1 MVSTRRR
8 SREALDRRRT
18 GGWGGSVPRL
28 RLLRLLVVLTAVVL
42 WLGRAEVSAAS
53 YGPVAWGDE
62 NYGQLGNGE
71 FEGFHITPVAV
82 GKLGEEVAIGDEV
95 AVGDESMALA
105 AGYQHALALLRN
117 GKVMAWGESGYGQ
130 LGDGASLGPETCVH
144 FSECSTV
151 PVEVTGL
158 HETTAIAA
166 GYYFSLAL
174 SNSGKVMAWGDGG
187 QGQLGDG
194 SEFVRYVPVQVTGLS
209 EATAI
214 AGGGFHSLALMK
226 KGTVMAWGANEY
238 GQLGDGNETKSD
250 IPVEVEGLH
259 EVTAIAAGLY
269 SSLVLLRNGTVMAW
283 GENTSGQL
291 GDGSETN
298 SDIPVEVK
306 GLHEVAAIASD
317 GSHSLALLKDGR
329 VMAWGNNNAG
339 QLGDGSETNSD
350 VPVEAQGLS
359 GATAIAAG
367 VQHSLALLSSGKI
380 MAWGDNGW
388 GELGNSNREN
398 TDLPVQASGPSEVTA
413 IAAGGYSSYAEQG
426 KIGEITGA
434 VTSAATSD
442 PIEGAKVC
450 ATSSSGPGRWRCAT
464 TDATGEY
471 VITLHESATYDV
483 KFSAPPG
490 SGYLASEYYD
500 GKPSPSEE
508 TAVPVTLGATTSGI
522 DAQLAEG
529 GRIAGTV
536 TSAPAKAPLAGAEVC
551 ALESSAECVLTNA
564 NGEYTISG
572 LAAGGYR
579 VEFFTSDGMYLPQ
592 YWNRKRSASEGQPV
606 PVTLGQTTSGID
618 AEPEPLKN
626 AAITGDVRD
635 STTMQGIKGIEV
647 CAYETSVEESGL
659 EENGLFARCAET
671 NARGEYAIL
680 ELVAGEYL
688 VEFSSPLYGS
698 LNYVTQYFNVS
709 SSAQGATIVQVGT
722 RSVVTGI
729 DAQLT
734 EGGRIAGRV
743 TNASTTGP
751 IAGIE
756 VCAYST
762 SGEGFGCAL
771 TDAHGEYAVSAL
783 GNGDYAVEF
792 SAPPESGLDYVTQYY
807 DYERTGSA
815 ADPVAVTEGTTIS
828 GIDAQLE
835 EGGRIEGAVTDAST
849 NTAIENVLVCALISS
864 GKSAGCGLT
873 NATGDYSITGLA
885 GGQYKIGFDGGNRYV
900 LQHYSD
906 KLSLSEAQAVPVT
919 VGDTAASIDAALDPS
934 DAIPPANTKSPVI
947 LGTPA
952 IGEALLCADGLWAGS
967 PTPSLTDRWL
977 RDGAPIPGATS
988 GSYTVQS
995 ADTGHAL
1002 ACEVTAKSS
1011 AGERSAVS
1019 PGLAIPGS
1027 PTGVGAAPTGPSTA
1041 RGAGRFKRYGPK
1053 SPITVKVSTLT
1064 VSGGVARVRVQC
1076 RSERCAGT
1084 VELTMRAPTRRRA
1097 AGRTVSHAALLVL
1110 AKGQLAFPGKS
1121 GSTSIVLRLT
1131 PAGRRR
1137 LAHASKRNPVAA
1149 QLSMTAP
1156 GIEPIVVKSV
1166 LVT

>member
-1 MVSTRRR
+1 
-8 SREALDRRRT
+8 
-18 GGWGGSVPRL
+18 
-28 RLLRLLVVLTAVVL
+28 VVL

-71 FEGFHITPVAV
+71 FGGFHITPVAV

-105 AGYQHALALLRN
+105 AGYEHALSLLRN

-130 LGDGASLGPETCVH
+130 LGDGASRGPETCVQ

-174 SNSGKVMAWGDGG
+174 SSSGKVMAWGDGG

-226 KGTVMAWGANEY
+226 NGTVMAWGANEY
-238 GQLGDGNETKSD
+238 GQLGDGDETKSD
-250 IPVEVEGLH
+250 VPVEVQGLH

-269 SSLVLLRNGTVMAW
+269 SSLALLRNGTVMAW

-329 VMAWGNNNAG
+329 VMAWGDNNAG
-339 QLGDGSETNSD
+339 QLGDGSETNSE
-350 VPVEAQGLS
+350 VPVEVQGLS

-367 VQHSLALLSSGKI
+367 VQHSLALLGSGEI

-388 GELGNSNREN
+388 GELGNSNRGN
-398 TDLPVQASGPSEVTA
+398 TDLPVQVSGPSEVTA

-426 KIGEITGA
+426 AIGEIVGA

-529 GRIAGTV
+529 GRITGTV

-606 PVTLGQTTSGID
+606 PVTLGETTSEID
-618 AEPEPLKN
+618 AELEPLKSG
-626 AAITGDVRD
+626 AITGDVRD

-647 CAYETSVEESGL
+647 CAYEASVEESGLEEGGL

-680 ELVAGEYL
+680 ELTTGEYL

-698 LNYVTQYFNVS
+698 LNYVTQYFNAS

-722 RSVVTGI
+722 RSVVAGI
-729 DAQLT
+729 DAQLI

-771 TDAHGEYAVSAL
+771 TGAHGEYAVSAL
-783 GNGDYAVEF
+783 GNGDYDVEF
-792 SAPPESGLDYVTQYY
+792 SAPRESGLDYVTQYY
-807 DYERTGSA
+807 DHERMGSV
-815 ADPVAVTEGTTIS
+815 ADPVAATEGTTTS

-849 NTAIENVLVCALISS
+849 NAAIANVLVCARVSS

-885 GGQYKIGFDGGNRYV
+885 GGQYTVGFDAGKRYV
-900 LQHYSD
+900 LQYYSD

-919 VGDTAASIDAALDPS
+919 AGATTAGIDAALDPS

-947 LGTPA
+947 LGGPA

-977 RDGAPIPGATS
+977 RDGAPISGATS

-995 ADTGHAL
+995 ADAGHAL
-1002 ACEVTAKSS
+1002 ACEVTARSS

-1019 PGLAIPGS
+1019 AGLAIAGS
-1027 PTGVGAAPTGPSTA
+1027 PTGAGTAATGPSTA
-1041 RGAGRFKRYGPK
+1041 RGAGRFKRHDLK
-1053 SPITVKVSTLT
+1053 SPIAVKASTLT

-1076 RSERCAGT
+1076 RGEHCAGT
-1084 VELTMRAPTRRRA
+1084 VELTMRAPTRRRT

-1110 AKGQLAFPGKS
+1110 ARGQLAFPGKS
-1121 GSTSIVLRLT
+1121 GSAGIVLRLT

-1137 LAHASKRNPVAA
+1137 LARASKRNPVAA
-1149 QLSMTAP
+1149 QLSVMAP
-1156 GIEPIVVKSV
+1156 GVESVVVKSV